1 MSAVVEDVRVGSDKG
16 RKPKDKGSYE
26 ILVGDADLNFRQF
39 VLDDPI
45 PTGRQVIEATGMR
58 KAEERLVFQ
67 VLKNGELEELRLEET
82 VDLREAGVERFLIF
96 TSAESF
102 RIDLDGKRLEWGQA
116 IVSGR
121 VLKRLA
127 GVDPAKYSVWQEIR
141 GAEDRLIADN
151 DLVRLDHA
159 GLERFFTGVSDT
171 TEGSN

>member
-1 MSAVVEDVRVGSDKG
+1 M
-16 RKPKDKGSYE
+16 
-26 ILVGDADLNFRQF
+26 
-39 VLDDPI
+39 
-45 PTGRQVIEATGMR
+45 
-58 KAEERLVFQ
+58 
-67 VLKNGELEELRLEET
+67 
-82 VDLREAGVERFLIF
+82 
-96 TSAESF
+96 
-102 RIDLDGKRLEWGQA
+102 
-116 IVSGR
+116 SGR